1 VSLLSF
7 FYSNTPDRTG
17 TVDDLRL
24 LVVKF
29 VSCLIKRIQG
39 DSGFIDMMKAQGSL
53 SIDLLQGLMRGLI

>member
-1 VSLLSF
+1 
-7 FYSNTPDRTG
+7 
-17 TVDDLRL
+17 VDDLRL